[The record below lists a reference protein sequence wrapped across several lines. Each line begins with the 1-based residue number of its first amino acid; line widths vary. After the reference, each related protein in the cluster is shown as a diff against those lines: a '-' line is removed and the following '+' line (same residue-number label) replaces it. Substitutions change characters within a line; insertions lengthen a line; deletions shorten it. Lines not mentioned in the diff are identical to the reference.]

1 MSPSLTLAQFKEVVV
16 GARISK
22 SGSPTPKPGDLEGLR
37 QPVKV
42 GTDRVDLVIDTVV
55 Q

>member
-1 MSPSLTLAQFKEVVV
+1 MTLAQHSEVTV

-22 SGSPTPKPGDLEGLR
+22 SGSPGSKSGDLEGFR

-42 GTDRVDLVIDTVV
+42 GGSASIEIVIDTIVP
-55 Q
+55 